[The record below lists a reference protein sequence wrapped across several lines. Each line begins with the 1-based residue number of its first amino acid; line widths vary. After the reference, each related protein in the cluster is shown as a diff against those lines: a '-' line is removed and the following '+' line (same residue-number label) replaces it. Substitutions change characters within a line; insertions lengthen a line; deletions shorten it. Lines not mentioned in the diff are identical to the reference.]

1 MKLEIRNEILNHNLM
16 KLYVHREINETTE
29 MTFKIETKLD
39 TWHINSKFKKKFW
52 KKNFFWKKIFEK
64 KKKFL
69 KIFFFKKKLS
79 KKKKKKNQKIL
90 NIKWK
95 FEINIK
101 TCHTLKLND
110 IWHEMYV

>member
-39 TWHINSKFKKKFW
+39 TWHINSKFKKKIL
-52 KKNFFWKKIFEK
+52 KKKFFEK

-69 KIFFFKKKLS
+69 KFFFSKKKFS
-79 KKKKKKNQKIL
+79 KKKKKKKSKNFKHQMQIWNQ
-90 NIKWK
+90 
-95 FEINIK
+95 
-101 TCHTLKLND
+101 H
-110 IWHEMYV
+110 

>member
-39 TWHINSKFKKKFW
+39 TWHINSKFKKIL
-52 KKNFFWKKIFEK
+52 KKKFFWKKIFFK

-69 KIFFFKKKLS
+69 KFFFFFS
-79 KKKKKKNQKIL
+79 KKKFQKKKSKNFKHHMKIWNQ
-90 NIKWK
+90 
-95 FEINIK
+95 
-101 TCHTLKLND
+101 H
-110 IWHEMYV
+110 

>member
-52 KKNFFWKKIFEK
+52 KKNFLKKKFWKKK
-64 KKKFL
+64 KIFL
-69 KIFFFKKKLS
+69 KFFFQKKI
-79 KKKKKKNQKIL
+79 KKKKKKKKSKNFKHQMQIWNQ
-90 NIKWK
+90 
-95 FEINIK
+95 
-101 TCHTLKLND
+101 H
-110 IWHEMYV
+110 